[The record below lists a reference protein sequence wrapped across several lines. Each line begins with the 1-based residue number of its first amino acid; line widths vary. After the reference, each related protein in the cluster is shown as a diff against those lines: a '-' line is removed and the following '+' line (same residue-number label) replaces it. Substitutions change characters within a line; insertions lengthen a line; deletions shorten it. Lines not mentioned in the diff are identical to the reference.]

1 MLEWG
6 QLKRAQPLVM
16 QLRPSL
22 SLILN
27 LDLFIINGNQYT
39 ALRLVVLRLGVYRFS
54 LGLLVMLVI
63 LAELR

>member
-6 QLKRAQPLVM
+6 QLKKSATARDAAA
-16 QLRPSL
+16 PSL

>member
-1 MLEWG
+1 MG
-6 QLKRAQPLVM
+6 AIKKRAQPLVM
-16 QLRPSL
+16 QLRLSL